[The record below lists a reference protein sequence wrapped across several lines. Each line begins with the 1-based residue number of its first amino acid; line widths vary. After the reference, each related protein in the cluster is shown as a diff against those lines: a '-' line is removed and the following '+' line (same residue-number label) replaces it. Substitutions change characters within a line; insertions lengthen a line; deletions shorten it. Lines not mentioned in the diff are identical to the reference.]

1 MPTITANGVDLYVE
15 RQGEGRPLFL
25 FNGSGST
32 IESMRLLIDVL
43 AGSFDVLVHD
53 QRGLG
58 RSAVPEPPYTMS
70 DYAADAAA
78 LLDEVGWSSCRIM
91 GVSFGG
97 MVALEFAASWPQ
109 RVERLALCCTSPGGR
124 LGSSYPLHELAD
136 LPAAERAAIALQLL
150 DTRFD
155 QEWLDSHPS
164 DRALV
169 DRLAEGL
176 AGTRTAEQQKGEA
189 AQLGARSTHD
199 VCDRLGQITCPT
211 LVAAGRY
218 DGIAPLPNAEAIVGR
233 VPDATLSVY
242 EGGHA
247 FLAQDPAAV
256 ADVMAF
262 LAADAG

>member
-1 MPTITANGVDLYVE
+1 MSTITANGIELYVE
-15 RQGEGRPLFL
+15 RHGEGPPLLL

-32 IESMRLLIDVL
+32 IDSMRLLIDVM
-43 AGSFDVLVHD
+43 AGSFDVVVHD

-136 LPAAERAAIALQLL
+136 LPPAERAAIALKLL

-155 QEWLDSHPS
+155 QQWLDSHPA

-169 DRLAEGL
+169 EHLVEREGS
-176 AGTRTAEQQKGEA
+176 AKTAEQRKGEA

-233 VPDATLSVY
+233 LPDATLSVY

-247 FLAQDPAAV
+247 FLAQDPAAI
-256 ADVMAF
+256 ADITAF
-262 LAADAG
+262 LAADPG